1 MIVFLID
8 DDSEEAELFAEA
20 IGRIGS
26 SIELMYFENGL
37 DALAALNHAKPD
49 LIFLDL
55 NMPLLSGKEVLKM
68 LRERKD
74 SSKIP
79 IVIYS
84 TSISQKDAD
93 DTQAFQV
100 KRYLQ
105 KPENFNALCT
115 SLTELLTS

>member
-1 MIVFLID
+1 VIVFLID

-26 SIELMYFENGL
+26 PIELKYFDNGL
-37 DALAALNHAKPD
+37 EALAAMSSAKPD

-55 NMPLLSGKEVLKM
+55 NMPLLSGKETLKM
-68 LRERKD
+68 LRERKEC
-74 SSKIP
+74 STIP
-79 IVIYS
+79 VVIYS

-93 DTQAFQV
+93 DTEAFHV

-115 SLTELLTS
+115 SLNELLTS

>member
-8 DDSEEAELFAEA
+8 DDAEEAELFAEA

-26 SIELMYFENGL
+26 SIELRYFDNGL
-37 DALAALNHAKPD
+37 EALGALKDAMPD

-55 NMPLLSGKEVLKM
+55 NMPLLSGKEILKM
-68 LRERKD
+68 LRERKEGL
-74 SSKIP
+74 KIP
-79 IVIYS
+79 VVIYS

-93 DTQAFQV
+93 DTKAFQV

-105 KPENFNALCT
+105 KPENFNALCV
-115 SLTELLTS
+115 SLNELLAS

>member
-1 MIVFLID
+1 VIVFLID

-26 SIELMYFENGL
+26 SIELRYFDNGL
-37 DALAALNHAKPD
+37 EALKALKDAMPD

-55 NMPLLSGKEVLKM
+55 NMPLLSGKETLKM
-68 LRERKD
+68 LRDRKEY
-74 SSKIP
+74 SKIP
-79 IVIYS
+79 VVIYS

-93 DTQAFQV
+93 ETQAFQV

-115 SLTELLTS
+115 SLNELLAS